1 MTPSTPDR
9 AGATPVL
16 HVRSAGAA
24 RGRRNGGRTRIGRR
38 ARATRPST
46 SCSPCSDDG
55 LFAWQAG
62 GDANLLATQQ
72 AIPALL
78 GHTFPLMDVFAP
90 TPGVDLCRG
99 AYLPIA
105 LPGQNGP

>member
-1 MTPSTPDR
+1 MQALLA
-9 AGATPVL
+9 AGETVDGPGLADGRGQHARRLPARHAATTVSL
-16 HVRSAGAA
+16 
-24 RGRRNGGRTRIGRR
+24 RGRP
-38 ARATRPST
+38 AMPS
-46 SCSPCSDDG
+46 
-55 LFAWQAG
+55 
-62 GDANLLATQQ
+62 LLATQQ

-105 LPGQNGP
+105 LPGQNAP